1 MTESVQ
7 QLLNAFDALSDAERH
22 VAASEV
28 LRRIL
33 ASESGDVPDDG
44 LTAAAEQLFLEL
56 DEREKENA

>member
-7 QLLNAFDALSDAERH
+7 KLLNAFDSLTDEERH

-33 ASESGDVPDDG
+33 TSESGDVPDDG
-44 LTAAAEQLFLEL
+44 LTAAAEELFLEL
-56 DEREKENA
+56 DERENKDA